1 MIIGE
6 ITVTDNIQKSYFQQ
20 KDLIDLL
27 SKKNNKFYYINCY
40 NLINKKKIFFNKF
53 SKNKKIIFY
62 NPKTIKELNH
72 FLSKNQFFLINNISP
87 KIYLS
92 GII

>member
-27 SKKNNKFYYINCY
+27 SKKKINF
-40 NLINKKKIFFNKF
+40 I
-53 SKNKKIIFY
+53 
-62 NPKTIKELNH
+62 T
-72 FLSKNQFFLINNISP
+72 
-87 KIYLS
+87 
-92 GII
+92 